1 MFERQVV
8 VLQWGCSAKMDIESS
23 SSKQILFIRIW
34 IEAKPFTGLAMCIP
48 LGGPCGTSTSISC
61 IRIAKEDTVHMPA
74 ERLVTEIDLTFVMK
88 SLIDREN

>member
-1 MFERQVV
+1 
-8 VLQWGCSAKMDIESS
+8 
-23 SSKQILFIRIW
+23 
-34 IEAKPFTGLAMCIP
+34 MCIP

-74 ERLVTEIDLTFVMK
+74 ERLVTEINLTFVMK